1 MPVTVGQV
9 TAVSPVSP
17 VRSTLAVARTY
28 AADLV
33 ALRRDLHRDPE
44 LGLHLPRT
52 QQRILDALAELQ
64 PDLEISLSRELSS
77 VTAVLRGTAPSDP
90 LEPRDP
96 APTDAA
102 PAHVAPATAPPPRP
116 VVLLRADM
124 DALPVTEDLPHDWV
138 SATPGLMHACGHD
151 LHVAALVGAARILH
165 ELRAELAGDVV
176 LMFQPGEESPG
187 GAAPMI
193 AEGLLYAAGR
203 RVDAAY
209 ALHVISSEHPRGVWW
224 GRPGPEMA
232 ASDEFT
238 IVVRGR
244 GGHGS
249 APHRTLDPVPV
260 ACEIVLALQAMVA
273 RTHSIW
279 DPVVVTVGTFHAGT
293 RPNIIGDD
301 ATLTGTLRTFSAE
314 ARLQAHAG
322 IRRVAENLAAA
333 HGLTADVTIHDG
345 YPVTVNDP
353 AEFAFAKD
361 TIVDLFGADRWA
373 DMPDP
378 EAGGEDF
385 SYVLQEVPGAYVFL
399 GACPTDN
406 PASGEDNHSP
416 RADFDDSVL
425 PDAAALLA
433 ELALRRCRRMPPA

>member
-1 MPVTVGQV
+1 M

-77 VTAVLRGTAPSDP
+77 VTAVLRGTAP
-90 LEPRDP
+90 RD
-96 APTDAA
+96 ASHSAA
-102 PAHVAPATAPPPRP
+102 AQGASSTHRP

-224 GRPGPEMA
+224 GRPGSEMA

-301 ATLTGTLRTFSAE
+301 ATLTGTLRTFSTE
-314 ARLQAHAG
+314 ARSQAHAG
-322 IRRVAENLAAA
+322 LRRVAQNLAAA

-378 EAGGEDF
+378 EAG
-385 SYVLQEVPGAYVFL
+385 S
-399 GACPTDN
+399 
-406 PASGEDNHSP
+406 
-416 RADFDDSVL
+416 
-425 PDAAALLA
+425 
-433 ELALRRCRRMPPA
+433 